1 MRRACSCIRGRSARK
16 MHFCP
21 SDLKQGTDPTVHGN
35 LEAEILPYLRAGIDG
50 FFTDNADLGFKA
62 REAFIQ

>member
-1 MRRACSCIRGRSARK
+1 L
-16 MHFCP
+16 
-21 SDLKQGTDPTVHGN
+21 D
-35 LEAEILPYLRAGIDG
+35 AEILAYLRAGIDG